1 MNANYLGGRAGEVAG
16 YAMPAH
22 AALAGLPPTT
32 IVNSEY
38 DDLPA
43 SVERF
48 AEQLAEAGVAVDV
61 YCEAGVL
68 HGHLNTPPSLLRGS
82 DHTLALFAE
91 AVIAL
96 GAPAVT

>member
-38 DDLPA
+38 EDLRA
-43 SVERF
+43 SGERF

-61 YCEAGVL
+61 TVRRASRTATSTPLPTSCVEA
-68 HGHLNTPPSLLRGS
+68 TTQWPCSPK
-82 DHTLALFAE
+82 
-91 AVIAL
+91 
-96 GAPAVT
+96 P